1 MANKIKTPEGAPMS
15 YKVAHLKAKTPED
28 KIREEL
34 KAKADA
40 TAKKKTPSKK
50 KKAGKK

>member
-1 MANKIKTPEGAPMS
+1 MAKKILTPQGKPMD
-15 YKVAHLKAKTPED
+15 YKVQKLKAKTSEQ

-40 TAKKKTPSKK
+40 KPKVKKVPG
-50 KKAGKK
+50 KKAK